1 MTSNALLAP
10 YSVAEI
16 EEAISYRKPMQ
27 IVKVR
32 KYPRGT
38 TYPVCPRCNSSM
50 DREYM
55 SFCDRCGQKLN
66 WHSFEEAVVERIR

>member
-32 KYPRGT
+32 K
-38 TYPVCPRCNSSM
+38 
-50 DREYM
+50 
-55 SFCDRCGQKLN
+55 
-66 WHSFEEAVVERIR
+66 